1 VDECISSL
9 TLSHLSLKYSNDEAN
24 QYFFT
29 ETLIQGAIMQDAKIL
44 VEVDRKL
51 AERFKDL
58 TMKGAFGSPEALTV
72 LNFNEL
78 INRLLYKAILMGDQR
93 LIGKQKKRDQAAY
106 QRVSLKA
113 ASSQMLRF
121 TRERQV
127 IRPLEV
133 IN

>member
-1 VDECISSL
+1 
-9 TLSHLSLKYSNDEAN
+9 
-24 QYFFT
+24 
-29 ETLIQGAIMQDAKIL
+29 MQDAKIL

-113 ASSQMLRF
+113 ASSQILRF